1 MNFLSTAFGP
11 GIAAAAIATAGIAV
25 AASSRDTRL
34 HNIFLRLPHVGT
46 RVIAAG
52 EDDELWILVGPE
64 RDHDWNL
71 WIVAVNNE
79 TADYDLLDF
88 VVRRTEWWWGPYQED
103 ESWGSFPDEILECS

>member
-1 MNFLSTAFGP
+1 MNLRSDPVAA
-11 GIAAAAIATAGIAV
+11 IAAAARGTAEQ
-25 AASSRDTRL
+25 L
-34 HNIFLRLPHVGT
+34 FNHCLRLPQVGT
-46 RVIAAG
+46 RVIPG
-52 EDDELWILVGPE
+52 MDEDDDIWILVGPE

-79 TADYDLLDF
+79 THADYDLLDF